1 MAIVSHLNL
10 KELDLLPAGEWR
22 PEGCCWTVTRV
33 ANGRGCCLQ
42 GGLARELK
50 IGDTVMTSP
59 HSEATL
65 RANQLSELRLVS
77 FCVEPQYLKG
87 LLTILEWRQLE
98 QFASGGEERCFHYP
112 ANGIL
117 ARRFARLAALPEP
130 GSLGVRAAL
139 LQLWASGVA
148 VALPAPEAFV
158 NRNNK
163 LETKFHRLISKISEE
178 ELAAYSLS
186 EMAAQLGCS
195 KQHLSR
201 LFRVELGMSLREKH
215 AELSLQHACQLLL
228 NPGVKISSAANQSG
242 YRYPTFFNALFK
254 KRFGLTP
261 TKWRKRNSTAPSV
274 NIKEQT
280 RPI

>member
-1 MAIVSHLNL
+1 MAPTGTVCQRGGA
-10 KELDLLPAGEWR
+10 LLSLPSQR
-22 PEGCCWTVTRV
+22 
-33 ANGRGCCLQ
+33 
-42 GGLARELK
+42 
-50 IGDTVMTSP
+50 
-59 HSEATL
+59 
-65 RANQLSELRLVS
+65 
-77 FCVEPQYLKG
+77 
-87 LLTILEWRQLE
+87 
-98 QFASGGEERCFHYP
+98 
-112 ANGIL
+112 IL

-254 KRFGLTP
+254 KRFRLPDLPSLAQAQFNGAVREHQRTNPPHL
-261 TKWRKRNSTAPSV
+261 NSHDLHDSSHAGRQRGRLCHQERHHGRQDHRPLPARCSRSSVGPSSSPSSA
-274 NIKEQT
+274 N
-280 RPI
+280 